1 MLEPLKSNSF
11 WSLPLPSLLV
21 FIPLASDS
29 PFSSFFFSL
38 PTAKLVNIKY
48 LLFYFVLFFFV
59 IIVII
64 LLFL

>member
-29 PFSSFFFSL
+29 PFSSFFF
-38 PTAKLVNIKY
+38 PAHC
-48 LLFYFVLFFFV
+48 
-59 IIVII
+59 
-64 LLFL
+64 